1 MIELDVL
8 TSSEVAA
15 DGQPK
20 QWRSLAHREKAPG
33 LQALAGNEFHPASS
47 TNDEEDEGGTDRRS
61 FIKIMGATMALA
73 GVGLSGCRRP
83 VEKVMPY
90 VRQPEDII
98 PGVAQYFATA
108 MPLSGVVHPVLVESH
123 EGRPT
128 KIEGNPEHPA
138 SLGKSNGF
146 AQASILNLY
155 DPDRARTV
163 RQNGSPSNRAAFA
176 EAARAIHGNAA
187 TRIAVISE
195 PTSSPTAARL
205 RSQLESHYASVRWAT
220 HSYVPYASNGVRPLY
235 NLSRAQTIVSFD
247 ADFLSDPASGVYN
260 SREFADGR
268 RVETPA
274 DDMSRLYVIES
285 AMTPTGGMADHRL
298 RMRASDIPHFA
309 AAVAQQ
315 LGVASPASG
324 TTPSARAQ
332 AFAEA
337 IVEDA
342 RAGQTVFIAGPTQPE
357 AVHAMAAHLNG
368 AFAGDAVEY
377 RNTGIAAD
385 ADESIQDIVS
395 AMNAGEVDVLLMI
408 GVNPVYDTPASLGFA
423 DALQRVETSITLTA
437 HRDETAA
444 HTTWVLPRAHYLE
457 AWGDG
462 RSIEGTVSVIQP
474 LIAPLYPDVRS
485 EIEVLN
491 LLANGTTTSGHEL
504 VRDTI
509 REAGHISG
517 AFEDGW
523 RRILHDGFI
532 ANSAYAPGS
541 AATGEVGDLPQAMA
555 EDSMELVIQHDS
567 RLLDGAFSNNAW
579 MLELPEAVTKLTWDN
594 VAVMSVATADKLG
607 VRFVEGSYEGGV
619 VEAGKIHASLV
630 SITTPDGE
638 TATLPVWVQP
648 GHPDNSVLVHLGW
661 GRSLETD
668 RSLQTERG
676 MFDRIFTVDTD
687 HYRFGAIANGIGVRV
702 GHLRSEDN
710 SAVVPGITVSVES
723 GRHMLASTQ
732 DHGSMEDRPIVRM
745 ATLEEFRN
753 RPTFAQEAVP
763 MVGGVPFEEFPP
775 IWREE
780 NTAKGDPRF
789 AEAMYSDHQWG
800 MTIDLN
806 VCSGCNAC
814 VVACQS
820 ENNVSVVGKDEISRG
835 REMHWLRMDRYYTGD
850 SVEDAGMAVMPMM
863 CQQCEYAPCESVCPV
878 AATVHSP
885 DGLNE
890 MVYNRCIGTRYCSN
904 NCPYKVR
911 RYNWFNWT
919 KRLPIETRMQL
930 NPNVTTRFR
939 GVMEKCTWCVQ
950 RIRAANQVAHIEDRK
965 IADGE
970 VQTAC
975 QQACPSDAIVFGDLT
990 DPDSRVSRSKRTARR
1005 YELLAEYNTRPRLSY
1020 LARLSNPNPRLLA
1033 FEEGAA

>member
-8 TSSEVAA
+8 TSADIAA

-20 QWRSLAHREKAPG
+20 QWRSLAHREQAPG
-33 LQALAGNEFHPASS
+33 LQALAANEFHPASS
-47 TNDEEDEGGTDRRS
+47 VEDGDGGGTDRRS
-61 FIKIMGATMALA
+61 FIKIMGASMALA

-83 VEKVMPY
+83 VETVMPY

-98 PGVAQYFATA
+98 PGVANFFATA
-108 MPLSGVVHPVLVESH
+108 MPLAGVVQPVLVESH

-128 KIEGNPEHPA
+128 KVEGNPEHPA

-146 AQASILNLY
+146 AQAGILNLY
-155 DPDRARTV
+155 DPDRARSV
-163 RQNGSPSNRAAFA
+163 RHQGSSAAYASFV

-195 PTSSPTAARL
+195 PTSSPTVARL

-220 HSYVPYASNGVRPLY
+220 HSYVPSAQNGVRTLY
-235 NLSRAQTIVSFD
+235 NLSNAQTIVSFD
-247 ADFLSDPASGVYN
+247 ADFLSDPAAGVRN
-260 SREFADGR
+260 SREFAEAR
-268 RVETPA
+268 RIETPA
-274 DDMSRLYVIES
+274 DDMVRLYVVES
-285 AMTPTGGMADHRL
+285 TMTPTGGMADHRL
-298 RMRASDIPHFA
+298 RMRASDIPHYA
-309 AAVAQQ
+309 AAIAQQ
-315 LGVASPASG
+315 LGIAAPASG
-324 TTPSARAQ
+324 ITPNARAR

-342 RAGQTVFIAGPTQPE
+342 QAGQTVFMAGPTQPE
-357 AVHAMAAHLNG
+357 IVHTICAHLNA
-368 AFAGDAVEY
+368 AFAGDTVEHL
-377 RNTGIAAD
+377 NTGVSAD
-385 ADESIQDIVS
+385 ADESLQDVVA
-395 AMNAGEVDVLLMI
+395 AMSAGEVDVLLMI
-408 GVNPVYDTPASLGFA
+408 GVNPVYDAPASLGFV
-423 DALQRVETSITLTA
+423 DALQRVGTSITLSS

-444 HTTWVLPRAHYLE
+444 HTTWLIPRTHYLE

-462 RSIEGTVSVIQP
+462 RAIEGTVSVIQP
-474 LIAPLYPDVRS
+474 LIAPLYEDARS

-491 LLANGTTTSGHEL
+491 VLATGSTTSGHDL
-504 VRDTI
+504 VRQTI
-509 REAGHISG
+509 REVGYVSG

-523 RRILHDGFI
+523 RRILHDGFV
-532 ANSAYAPGS
+532 ANSAYPQGS
-541 AATGEVGDLPQAMA
+541 AAPGEIGDLPSVVV
-555 EDSMELVIQHDS
+555 EDSVELVIRHDS

-579 MLELPEAVTKLTWDN
+579 MLELPESISKLTWDN
-594 VAVMSVATADKLG
+594 VAIMSVAMADKLG
-607 VRFVEGSYEGGV
+607 VRFVEGSYEGGIV
-619 VEAGKIHASLV
+619 HAGKIHASLV
-630 SITTPDGE
+630 SLTTPDGE
-638 TATLPVWVQP
+638 SATLPVWVQP
-648 GHPDNSVLVHLGW
+648 GHPDNSILVHLGW

-668 RSLQTERG
+668 RTLQVERNL
-676 MFDRIFTVDTD
+676 FDRIFTVDTD
-687 HYRFGAIANGIGVRV
+687 HYRYGPITNGVGVNV
-702 GHLRSEDN
+702 GHLRRSDN
-710 SAVVPGITVSVES
+710 SPVVTGITLNVES
-723 GRHMLASTQ
+723 GRHLLASTQ
-732 DHGSMEDRPIVRM
+732 DHGSMEGRPIIRA
-745 ATLEEFRN
+745 ATLEEFRE
-753 RPTFAQEAVP
+753 RPTFAQEAIP
-763 MVGGVPFEEFPP
+763 MVAGVPFEEFPA

-780 NTAKGDPRF
+780 NTSKGDPRF

-820 ENNVSVVGKDEISRG
+820 ENNVSVVGKDEVSRG
-835 REMHWLRMDRYYTGD
+835 REMHWLRMDRYYLGD
-850 SVEDAGMAVMPMM
+850 SVEEPSMAVMPMM

-919 KRLPIETRMQL
+919 KRLPLETRMQL

-950 RIRAANQVAHIEDRK
+950 RIRAANQIAHIEDRK

-975 QQACPSDAIVFGDLT
+975 QQACPADAIVFGDLT

-1033 FEEGAA
+1033 AFEEEA